1 MVLSFVCLSSSRG
14 IERLASR
21 VRLCFA
27 AVFIIAALAGCSG
40 ERNSTGSPGAAE
52 QQLKAAE
59 LLYKQNCKV
68 CHAQGINGA
77 PIVGNKKMWAE
88 RLPQGVDVLVKHA
101 VEGYGLMPAKGGK
114 DHLTEAEIRQIVEYY
129 VAMAK

>member
-1 MVLSFVCLSSSRG
+1 M
-14 IERLASR
+14 LASR
-21 VRLCFA
+21 VRLCFSA
-27 AVFIIAALAGCSG
+27 ILIIAALVGCSG
-40 ERNSTGSPGAAE
+40 ERGSTESLGTAE
-52 QQLKAAE
+52 QQHKAAE

-77 PIVGNKKMWAE
+77 PIVGNKKMWAD

-129 VAMAK
+129 VAMAN